1 QKVLQAGTMR
11 ASSSTRLS
19 LRFVPNQISFESP
32 AIRASRGLKRPT
44 DDRFQK
50 YPIACAS
57 HSDANSKVELEL
69 RYEIEIQGR
78 HDEMLLFLHLGQRLH
93 RAHVAV
99 ILDRRRQPFVQPVEQ
114 HARRIEL

>member
-1 QKVLQAGTMR
+1 MR
-11 ASSSTRLS
+11 TSSRTRQS
-19 LRFVPNQISFESP
+19 LRFVSDQISFKAP
-32 AIRASRGLKRPT
+32 AIRLGRGLKRPA

-50 YPIACAS
+50 YPIACSS

-69 RYEIEIQGR
+69 GYEIEIQSR
-78 HDEMLLFLHLGQRLH
+78 HDEMLLFLHLGQRLD

-114 HARRIEL
+114 HARRIELK